1 MRILRR
7 LRRFTGSATAI
18 ATAEDDSAATPA
30 ASAARKL
37 AREIWTVRLLPQLP
51 RRSRLSPL
59 TLRILAINV
68 IALGLLGG
76 GLFYLGEYQQN
87 LVAAQIEA
95 LKTQGQIFAAALGQG
110 AVDPTLPTGPALQP
124 ERARDMMRRLVEPAH
139 IRARL
144 FDATGALIAD
154 SRILGIS
161 KQSIEIEEIPPPD
174 QSNLFVRLAHSF
186 YDDVIARIPW
196 SRDYPPEIE
205 TAKPSAADYPAV
217 GHAYQGEIAVAAH
230 SVPESGG
237 LELSAAVPVQNYKEV
252 IGVVLLSAG
261 SSDIEQALR
270 SVRFSIAELFLIA
283 LAVTVLLSI
292 YLAGTIVRPLRLL
305 AAAADRMRSGR
316 GPPPEI
322 PDFTARADEI
332 GDLSVAMRE
341 MTETIR
347 RRMDAIEHFA
357 ADVAHELKNPLTSLR
372 SAVETALRVG
382 DPEKQKQLLRLVLE
396 DAKRLDRLVT
406 DISDASRLDAEMSR
420 DERSIVP
427 LGSMLAALTAVY
439 RDAAGADSPFL
450 ALDLPGGVGGS
461 GSILNVRGSEERL
474 VRVFRNLL
482 DNAVSFSP
490 PAGTIT
496 VRARRTGDMIRV
508 AIEDAGPGI
517 PEGKLGAIF
526 DRFYSE
532 RPKGEDFGIHS
543 GLGLAISKQIVE
555 AHHGTIRAENRY
567 DGENRLRGARFM
579 VDLPADFGGGSRS

>member
-1 MRILRR
+1 MP
-7 LRRFTGSATAI
+7 
-18 ATAEDDSAATPA
+18 AAT
-30 ASAARKL
+30 AARKL

-68 IALGLLGG
+68 VALALLGG

-87 LVAAQIEA
+87 LVAAQTEA
-95 LKTQGQIFAAALGQG
+95 LKTQGQIFAAALGEG
-110 AVDPTLPTGPALQP
+110 AVDATLPTGPALQR
-124 ERARDMMRRLVEPAH
+124 ERAREMMRRLVEPTH
-139 IRARL
+139 MRARL
-144 FDATGALIAD
+144 FDATGTLIAD

-174 QSNLFVRLAHSF
+174 QSNFFVRLTHSF

-196 SRDYPPEIE
+196 SHDYPPEIE

-217 GHAYQGEIAVAAH
+217 GHAYQGEIAVAVH
-230 SVPESGG
+230 SVQDSGG
-237 LELSAAVPVQNYKEV
+237 LEISAAVPVQNYKEV
-252 IGVVLLSAG
+252 LGVVLLSAG
-261 SSDIEQALR
+261 SSDIEQAVR

-316 GPPPEI
+316 GAEPEI
-322 PDFTARADEI
+322 PDFAGRGDEI
-332 GDLSVAMRE
+332 GDLSVALRE

-372 SAVETALRVG
+372 SAVETTLRVD
-382 DPEKQKQLLRLVLE
+382 DPGKQKQLLRLVLE
-396 DAKRLDRLVT
+396 DAKRLDRLIT

-427 LGSMLAALTAVY
+427 LGSMLAALIAVY
-439 RDAAGADSPFL
+439 RDAAGADAPYL

-461 GSILNVRGSEERL
+461 GATLNVRGSEERL

-482 DNAVSFSP
+482 DNAISFSP
-490 PAGTIT
+490 PGGTIT

-532 RPKGEDFGIHS
+532 RPKGEDFGTHS

-567 DGENRLRGARFM
+567 DGENRLHGARFM
-579 VDLPADFGGGSRS
+579 VDLPADFGGGGRP